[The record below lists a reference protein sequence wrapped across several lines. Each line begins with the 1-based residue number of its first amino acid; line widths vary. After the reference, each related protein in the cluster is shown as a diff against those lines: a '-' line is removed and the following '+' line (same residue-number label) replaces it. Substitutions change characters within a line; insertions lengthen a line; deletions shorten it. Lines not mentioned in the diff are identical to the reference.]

1 MLVKK
6 NGGQKEWLS
15 KRMVVKKNGC
25 QKCALIKQCCSK
37 TVWLKQKSFV
47 ENLSKEKE
55 ETNCE
60 MIMLIKTLWLRPF
73 LILEDIYS

>member
-1 MLVKK
+1 MGV
-6 NGGQKEWLS
+6 

-37 TVWLKQKSFV
+37 TVWLEQKSFV

-60 MIMLIKTLWLRPF
+60 MIMLIKTLWLRERKKCVQKMF
-73 LILEDIYS
+73 VR